1 MSCATSGVF
10 TDPGIVRVVIV
21 YTEFSFLP
29 GALGV
34 LGFELFVLGRGCRRL
49 AIDELHRHLM
59 GCSVERHV
67 ACMTSCTRMVGGDD
81 VGAGVVTVVM
91 RTRVEGQVRIQ
102 RLVQRLL
109 GSDIN
114 DCGDSEGL
122 LTRPLGS
129 T

>member
-1 MSCATSGVF
+1 
-10 TDPGIVRVVIV
+10 
-21 YTEFSFLP
+21 
-29 GALGV
+29 
-34 LGFELFVLGRGCRRL
+34 
-49 AIDELHRHLM
+49 
-59 GCSVERHV
+59 
-67 ACMTSCTRMVGGDD
+67 MVGGDD

-91 RTRVEGQVRIQ
+91 RTRVEGEVRIQ

-114 DCGDSEGL
+114 DFGDSEGL